1 MRTLDY
7 LQFFSQETLSAP
19 RPQSHLHEFIDSWLV
34 TWEKERETE
43 WKILKGLGC
52 FSRTLRFNSKLL
64 PVHQHVSMN
73 PKSSHK
79 ALGEHSY
86 GGAKTEARDCLLG
99 VEQSWLQ

>member
-52 FSRTLRFNSKLL
+52 FLKYSQIQLQAPPLQPARFNES
-64 PVHQHVSMN
+64 
-73 PKSSHK
+73 
-79 ALGEHSY
+79 
-86 GGAKTEARDCLLG
+86 
-99 VEQSWLQ
+99 